1 MNLGSFIYH
10 ERNLNMSMFP
20 DPRRI
25 VTGHDD
31 KGRSIVVADS
41 TITCEPTPVKCN
53 FAVLYE
59 THQFPAS
66 NNEWVDPIT
75 TRTTDLSNKDGVVL
89 RVVDFPP
96 NTATI
101 YHRTVSLDFGILHE
115 GEITCH
121 LDDGVRIDMKAGDVC
136 VQRGTIHG
144 WTNYTDKPARVYFIL
159 TAAEPVKINGQE
171 LGSDGF
177 KREEVESGG
186 K

>member
-1 MNLGSFIYH
+1 MKL
-10 ERNLNMSMFP
+10 FP

-41 TITCEPTPVKCN
+41 TISCEPTPIKCN

-59 THQFPAS
+59 THKFPAS
-66 NNEWVDPIT
+66 NNEWVDPTT
-75 TRTTDLSNKDGVVL
+75 TRTADLSNKDGVVL

-121 LDDGVRIDMKAGDVC
+121 LDDGVRIDMKPGDVC

-159 TAAEPVKINGQE
+159 TAAEPVQINGQE